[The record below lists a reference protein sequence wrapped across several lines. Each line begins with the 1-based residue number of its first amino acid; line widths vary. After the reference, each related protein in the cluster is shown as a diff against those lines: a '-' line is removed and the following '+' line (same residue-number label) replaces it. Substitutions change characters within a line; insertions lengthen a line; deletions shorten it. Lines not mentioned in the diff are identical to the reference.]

1 MFEFSDKQIQSLIEF
16 GLTFSQAT
24 IYLTLVKL
32 GESSVRRIAEASNIA
47 RSEVYRVINTL
58 EKKGLAVRII
68 SVPTMYKAT
77 PIKEVYRQ
85 LFQDKVSQYTEL
97 KDEAKDLIKSME
109 GYNGELA
116 FPEEEEELVLISSKR
131 LHDKKVDIA
140 DNETKSSI
148 DIIGDFKGLRA
159 KVFRQGQIHEKALKR
174 GVKIRIITDELEVE
188 PQGKFSELEN
198 GSSFQVR
205 YVPAPISIR
214 LAIYDRKKVNLSVAR
229 TMDEILPCL
238 WSNNSV
244 LAKIVMAYF
253 EELWETSDLLSD
265 KNKSA

>member
-1 MFEFSDKQIQSLIEF
+1 MKDLSANPFHIE
-16 GLTFSQAT
+16 LLQ
-24 IYLTLVKL
+24 KL
-32 GESSVRRIAEASNIA
+32 KK
-47 RSEVYRVINTL
+47 
-58 EKKGLAVRII
+58 KKGLAVRII

-97 KDEAKDLIKSME
+97 KDEAKDLIKIME
-109 GYNGELA
+109 GRNGRIG
-116 FPEEEEELVLISSKR
+116 FSRRRRRLVLISSKS

-140 DNETKSSI
+140 DKEAKSSI

-174 GVKIRIITDELEVE
+174 GVKIRIITVELEGE
-188 PQGKFSELEN
+188 QQGKFSALEN

-205 YVPAPISIR
+205 YVPAPTAIR

-253 EELWETSDLLSD
+253 EELWETSDQSSD

>member
-109 GYNGELA
+109 G
-116 FPEEEEELVLISSKR
+116 
-131 LHDKKVDIA
+131 
-140 DNETKSSI
+140 
-148 DIIGDFKGLRA
+148 
-159 KVFRQGQIHEKALKR
+159 
-174 GVKIRIITDELEVE
+174 
-188 PQGKFSELEN
+188 
-198 GSSFQVR
+198 
-205 YVPAPISIR
+205 
-214 LAIYDRKKVNLSVAR
+214 
-229 TMDEILPCL
+229 
-238 WSNNSV
+238 
-244 LAKIVMAYF
+244 
-253 EELWETSDLLSD
+253 
-265 KNKSA
+265 